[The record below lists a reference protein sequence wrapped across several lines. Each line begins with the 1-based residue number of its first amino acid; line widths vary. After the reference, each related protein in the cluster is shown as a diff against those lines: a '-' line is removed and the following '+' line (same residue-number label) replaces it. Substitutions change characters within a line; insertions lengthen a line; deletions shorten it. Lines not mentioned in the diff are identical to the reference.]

1 MVLKMLMLIVL
12 SKATNNF
19 KSIITFQLLC
29 NEKFKEKKKSLT
41 DFIILFSSHCIVIS
55 SLPWMLT
62 QGLSVNPGIKCYLE
76 SHLHILSNKKPQSRF
91 QALN

>member
-29 NEKFKEKKKSLT
+29 NEKFKEKKKSFT
-41 DFIILFSSHCIVIS
+41 DLIYYFPPIV
-55 SLPWMLT
+55 
-62 QGLSVNPGIKCYLE
+62 V
-76 SHLHILSNKKPQSRF
+76 
-91 QALN
+91 

>member
-29 NEKFKEKKKSLT
+29 NEKFKEKKSFT
-41 DFIILFSSHCIVIS
+41 DFIILFSSHCSVIS

-62 QGLSVNPGIKCYLE
+62 QGLSVILK
-76 SHLHILSNKKPQSRF
+76 SHIYTF
-91 QALN
+91 